1 MMISWVSG
9 FSPSSAF
16 TSWTI
21 KLLFA
26 LVPFISMSTV
36 WSPAGRVVSA
46 DPSSFVVIGVFISL
60 LLIDAPATGFEL
72 SLRTSLTG

>member
-1 MMISWVSG
+1 
-9 FSPSSAF
+9 
-16 TSWTI
+16 
-21 KLLFA
+21 
-26 LVPFISMSTV
+26 MSTV

-60 LLIDAPATGFEL
+60 LLIDAPAIGFEL